1 MSGPTADPGYAD
13 RLEHAQRVWWKRVV
27 PVQLPYQLHL
37 RRQRLGRTLDVGCG
51 IGRNLR
57 TLGPGSVGVDHNQA
71 AVTYARGLGL
81 VAMTVD
87 EFLASDRAQPAAFDS
102 ILLAHV
108 IEHLTRPDAEALLQ
122 TYLPFL
128 KTGGRVF
135 FICPQE
141 RGYASDP
148 THVWFASGDD
158 LVELSRTV
166 DLEPQRVWSFPF
178 PRRAGRFFIYN
189 EFCVR
194 ATKS

>member
-1 MSGPTADPGYAD
+1 MSGDTADPDYAD

-71 AVTYARGLGL
+71 AVTYARGLGFD
-81 VAMTVD
+81 AMTVD

-108 IEHLTRPDAEALLQ
+108 IEHLARPDAEALLQ
-122 TYLPFL
+122 TYLPYL
-128 KTGGRVF
+128 KTGGTVF

-158 LVELSRTV
+158 LVDLSRTV
-166 DLEPQRVWSFPF
+166 DLVPQRAWSFPF

-194 ATKS
+194 ATKR